1 MSSVVRFPRANER
14 GVKRVPDVVE
24 VVLDFGLWSAATSQG
39 GRLVRRRFPTENT
52 PEAAAA
58 LAREIAERDGLRFIS
73 NEAGQ

>member
-1 MSSVVRFPRANER
+1 MTSVVPFPRRAVR
-14 GVKRVPDVVE
+14 APKRVPDAVE
-24 VVLDFGLWSAATSQG
+24 VVLDFGCWCAATSQG
-39 GRLVRRRFPTENT
+39 GRLVRRHSATPNT